1 MKSARLVKK
10 RAPKKKASF
19 KKTSQSMDGSGTKKV
34 PGINPNYKRHYRQAE
49 PTRSNNT
56 KEEYPMRL
64 NRFLALRGI
73 ATRRKADEM
82 IQSGEVFLNGKKA
95 SVGDK
100 VNHPD
105 EDIVIQELGFLE
117 KKALSY
123 VAYYKPRGVITHTP
137 KKKEQ
142 DIAAVSGYPD
152 LFPLGRL
159 DKDSEGLIILTNDGR
174 VTERLLH
181 PRFEH
186 EKEYVVSINT
196 PLKNSAKDQLIRGV
210 ASEGEVLKLKKLTV
224 LDPLTLSIVLTEGK
238 KHQVRRM
245 LESVDVAVTR
255 LVRVRIMSLHLG
267 RLKEGE
273 ARELTGD
280 ARKRFLREVGLQ

>member
-1 MKSARLVKK
+1 VSAVAPR
-10 RAPKKKASF
+10 PKK
-19 KKTSQSMDGSGTKKV
+19 GE
-34 PGINPNYKRHYRQAE
+34 PNPNYTRHYRGGKAVK
-49 PTRSNNT
+49 TNNT

-95 SVGDK
+95 LVGDK

-105 EDIVIQELGFLE
+105 EDIEIHEMGFRE
-117 KKALSY
+117 KKALLY
-123 VAYYKPRGVITHTP
+123 VAYYKPRGIITHTP
-137 KKKEQ
+137 KKNEQ
-142 DIAAVSGYPD
+142 DITSVSGHPD

-181 PRFEH
+181 PRFFH
-186 EKEYVVSINT
+186 EKEYVVTINT
-196 PLKNSAKDQLIRGV
+196 PLNGQMKDALVRGV
-210 ASEGEVLKLKKLTV
+210 MSEGERLTLKKLEV
-224 LDPLTLSIVLTEGK
+224 LDPATLSIILTEGK

-245 LESVDVAVTR
+245 LESVGVHVTR
-255 LVRVRIMSLHLG
+255 LVRVRIMNIHLG
-267 RLKEGE
+267 SLKEG
-273 ARELTGD
+273 ASRELTGPS
-280 ARKRFLREVGLQ
+280 RKSFLRDLGLPLG